1 MLSIV
6 GFGVIAAI
14 ATLLI
19 LGRIAPVVGMTV
31 IPTVGAFLAGFN
43 AEEIGEFFESGLAS
57 VLNVAV
63 MLVFAIL
70 FFGIM
75 NDVRLFNPLINVM
88 VRISRGNVV
97 GVAMV
102 TVIIGVVCHLD
113 GSGATSYL
121 IAIPAL
127 LPLYRRL
134 GMSPYLLMLLLS
146 TSMAILNML
155 PWGGPVGRAAAS
167 TGHDPIELWQGLI
180 PLQVVGVVMLLGMAA
195 LLGLRENR
203 RIACAAT
210 AGDPEPEVALAGA
223 RPAGSGGDAGGRGTG
238 DVAGGHGG
246 AGGTPADVPGA
257 TGDGGSTEATGDA
270 DAGSGAAGD
279 AVAGKPFR
287 PWFNGPLV
295 LTLLGVLVA
304 DVLPA
309 GLVFMLGLSAALV
322 VNYPKVSDQME
333 RIRAHGGGALGTGAI
348 ILAAG
353 CFLGVLEESGMLR
366 SLATDMIEL
375 LPDAVVPFLHLVV
388 GVLGM
393 PFELVLSTDAHYFAL
408 LPLVHDAATQLGVGS
423 TTVVFAVLIGNVIG
437 TYISPFNASVWLGIG
452 LAGVD
457 MGKHIRYSF
466 LPMWGFSIALLAA
479 AVPLGIIAL

>member
-14 ATLLI
+14 STLLI
-19 LGRIAPVVGMTV
+19 LGRIAPVVGLTV

-75 NDVRLFNPLINVM
+75 NDVRLFNPMINLM

-127 LPLYRRL
+127 LPLYKRL

-180 PLQVVGVVMLLGMAA
+180 PLQIVGIVMLLGMAA

-203 RIACAAT
+203 RIAARAVAMT
-210 AGDPEPEVALAGA
+210 EPEPVLAGA
-223 RPAGSGGDAGGRGTG
+223 RSTGTGGSSAGSGDSAVPDKPASGSGDSSTG
-238 DVAGGHGG
+238 ADDSVAGDGH
-246 AGGTPADVPGA
+246 
-257 TGDGGSTEATGDA
+257 SE
-270 DAGSGAAGD
+270 
-279 AVAGKPFR
+279 AVAGKPYR

-295 LTLLGVLVA
+295 VTLLGVLVA

-322 VNYPKVSDQME
+322 VNYPRVSDQME

-366 SLATDMIEL
+366 SLATDLINL
-375 LPDAVVPFLHLVV
+375 LPDSVVPLLHLIV

-393 PFELVLSTDAHYFAL
+393 PLELALSTDAHYFAL
-408 LPLVHDAATQLGVGS
+408 LPLVHDAAAQLGVGS
-423 TTVVFAVLIGNVIG
+423 LTVVYAVLIGNVIG

-466 LPMWGFSIALLAA
+466 LPMWAFSIAMLAV
-479 AVPLGIIAL
+479 AVPLGIVAL

>member
-14 ATLLI
+14 STLLI
-19 LGRIAPVVGMTV
+19 LGRIAPVVGLTV
-31 IPTVGAFLAGFN
+31 IPTAGAFLAGFN

-88 VRISRGNVV
+88 VRMSRGNVV

-167 TGHDPIELWQGLI
+167 TGHDPIDLWQGLI
-180 PLQVVGVVMLLGMAA
+180 PLQLVGVVLLLGMAA

-203 RIACAAT
+203 RIACAAPVTDPESEPALTGARSTGTGGADHADRTPGGSGDST
-210 AGDPEPEVALAGA
+210 AGG
-223 RPAGSGGDAGGRGTG
+223 PADT
-238 DVAGGHGG
+238 GG
-246 AGGTPADVPGA
+246 ADTGGADTGGA
-257 TGDGGSTEATGDA
+257 DTGDGQVRTVT
-270 DAGSGAAGD
+270 
-279 AVAGKPFR
+279 GKPYR

-295 LTLLGVLVA
+295 VALLGVLVA

-322 VNYPKVSDQME
+322 VNYPKVPDQME

-366 SLATDMIEL
+366 SLATDLIAL
-375 LPDAVVPFLHLVV
+375 LPDSVVPLLHLIV

-393 PFELVLSTDAHYFAL
+393 PLELALSTDAHYFAL
-408 LPLVHDAATQLGVGS
+408 LPLVHDAATQLGVS
-423 TTVVFAVLIGNVIG
+423 SITVVYAVLIGNVIG
-437 TYISPFNASVWLGIG
+437 TYVSPFNASVWLGVG

-466 LPMWGFSIALLAA
+466 LPMWGFSIAMLAV
-479 AVPLGIIAL
+479 AVPLGIIVL

>member
-19 LGRIAPVVGMTV
+19 LGRIAPIVGLTV

-43 AEEIGEFFESGLAS
+43 AEELGEFFESGLSS

-75 NDVRLFNPLINVM
+75 NDVRLFNPLINLM
-88 VRISRGNVV
+88 VRVSRGNVV

-127 LPLYRRL
+127 LPLYKRL

-155 PWGGPVGRAAAS
+155 PWGGPVGRAGAV
-167 TGHDPIELWQGLI
+167 TGHDPIELWHGLI
-180 PLQVVGVVMLLGMAA
+180 PLQVVGIVLLLGMAA

-203 RIACAAT
+203 RIARAAVVQESEVVAT
-210 AGDPEPEVALAGA
+210 SARATGGTDDTSGAQPSRRGASATGDTGGVGTGGVDTVVRGA
-223 RPAGSGGDAGGRGTG
+223 ADAGG
-238 DVAGGHGG
+238 DQD
-246 AGGTPADVPGA
+246 TPQNAV
-257 TGDGGSTEATGDA
+257 DGR
-270 DAGSGAAGD
+270 
-279 AVAGKPFR
+279 PHL
-287 PWFNGPLV
+287 PWFNAVLV
-295 LTLLGVLVA
+295 LSVLGVLVA

-333 RIRAHGGGALGTGAI
+333 RIRAHGGSALGTGGI

-353 CFLGVLEESGMLR
+353 CFLGVMEESGMLR
-366 SLATDMIEL
+366 SLASDMIGL
-375 LPDAVVPFLHLVV
+375 LPEAVVPYLHLIV

-393 PFELVLSTDAHYFAL
+393 PLELVLSTDAHYFAL
-408 LPLVHDAATQLGVGS
+408 LPLVHDAATQLGAGS
-423 TTVVFAVLIGNVIG
+423 LTVVYAVLVGNIIG
-437 TYISPFNASVWLGIG
+437 TYISPFNASVWLGVG

-457 MGKHIRYSF
+457 LGKHIRYSF
-466 LPMWGFSIALLAA
+466 LPMWAFSIVLLII
-479 AVPLGIIAL
+479 AVPLGVIVL

>member
-14 ATLLI
+14 STLLI
-19 LGRIAPVVGMTV
+19 LGRIAPVVGLTV

-43 AEEIGEFFESGLAS
+43 AQEIGEFFESGLAS

-75 NDVRLFNPLINVM
+75 NDVRLFNPMINLM

-97 GVAMV
+97 GVAMI

-127 LPLYRRL
+127 LPLYKRL

-180 PLQVVGVVMLLGMAA
+180 PLQIVGVVMLLGTAA

-203 RIACAAT
+203 RIARAT
-210 AGDPEPEVALAGA
+210 PVAEPELALAGT
-223 RPAGSGGDAGGRGTG
+223 PSTGSGGDI
-238 DVAGGHGG
+238 GG
-246 AGGTPADVPGA
+246 ADPLSGGSPAARTPSADGA
-257 TGDGGSTEATGDA
+257 DGADRRGEASDGGSDGGGD
-270 DAGSGAAGD
+270 GD
-279 AVAGKPFR
+279 GRAQAVAGKPYR
-287 PWFNGPLV
+287 PWFNGLLV
-295 LTLLGVLVA
+295 VGLLGVLVA

-322 VNYPKVSDQME
+322 VNYPKVPEQME

-353 CFLGVLEESGMLR
+353 CFLGVLEESGMLE
-366 SLATDMIEL
+366 SLATDLIAL
-375 LPDAVVPFLHLVV
+375 LPESVVPLLHLIV

-393 PFELVLSTDAHYFAL
+393 PLELALSTDAHYFAL

-423 TTVVFAVLIGNVIG
+423 ATVVYAVLIGNVIG
-437 TYISPFNASVWLGIG
+437 TYVSPFNASVWLGVG

-466 LPMWGFSIALLAA
+466 LPMWGFSLAMLVV
-479 AVPLGIIAL
+479 AVPLGVIAL

>member
-1 MLSIV
+1 MLSII
-6 GFGVIAAI
+6 GFAIIASI

-31 IPTVGAFLAGFN
+31 IPTVGAFLAGFSPSD
-43 AEEIGEFFESGLAS
+43 IGEFFNTGLED
-57 VLNVAV
+57 VLSVAV

-88 VRISRGNVV
+88 VRVSRGNVV
-97 GVAMV
+97 GVAVV
-102 TVIIGVVCHLD
+102 TVLIGVVCHLD
-113 GSGATSYL
+113 GSGASSYL

-127 LPLYRRL
+127 LPLYKRL

-167 TGHDPIELWQGLI
+167 TGHDPIELWHGLI
-180 PLQVVGVVMLLGMAA
+180 PLQVVGVVLLTGMAV
-195 LLGLRENR
+195 LLGLREQR
-203 RIACAAT
+203 RIARRAAVKT
-210 AGDPEPEVALAGA
+210 PAMAGA
-223 RPAGSGGDAGGRGTG
+223 G
-238 DVAGGHGG
+238 GG
-246 AGGTPADVPGA
+246 AGGPAEAGEDPGSA
-257 TGDGGSTEATGDA
+257 GGSTGGGSAVGPGGA
-270 DAGSGAAGD
+270 DAGSGEPE
-279 AVAGKPFR
+279 KLQPPYL
-287 PWFNGPLV
+287 PWFNGLLV
-295 LTLLGVLVA
+295 LAVLGVLVA
-304 DVLPA
+304 DVLPS

-353 CFLGVLEESGMLR
+353 CFLGILTESGMLR
-366 SLATDMIEL
+366 SLASDMIAV
-375 LPDAVVPFLHLVV
+375 LPDPVVPYLHLIV

-408 LPLVHDAATQLGVGS
+408 LPLVHDVSTQLGIGS
-423 TTVVFAVLIGNVIG
+423 VTVVYTVLIGNVIG
-437 TYISPFNASVWLGIG
+437 TYISPFNASLWLGIG

-466 LPMWGFSIALLAA
+466 LPMWAFSIVMLLV
-479 AVPLGIIAL
+479 AVLLGVIAL

>member
-75 NDVRLFNPLINVM
+75 NDVRLFNPLINLM
-88 VRISRGNVV
+88 VRISGGNVV

-167 TGHDPIELWQGLI
+167 TGHDPIALWQELI
-180 PLQVVGVVMLLGMAA
+180 PLQIVGVVMLLGMAA

-203 RIACAAT
+203 RIARVAA
-210 AGDPEPEVALAGA
+210 AGDPEPELALTAA
-223 RPAGSGGDAGGRGTG
+223 PSAGSGGGTDVGGHGP
-238 DVAGGHGG
+238 DVAAGGHGG
-246 AGGTPADVPGA
+246 AVDTPSGLSGGTGDAGNPAAP
-257 TGDGGSTEATGDA
+257 GDA
-270 DAGSGAAGD
+270 DAGTGGD
-279 AVAGKPFR
+279 AVAGKPYR

-366 SLATDMIEL
+366 SLATDMIAL
-375 LPDAVVPFLHLVV
+375 LPDGVVPFLHLVV

-466 LPMWGFSIALLAA
+466 LPMWGFSIALLAV
-479 AVPLGIIAL
+479 AVPLGIVAL

>member
-75 NDVRLFNPLINVM
+75 NDVRLFNPLINLM
-88 VRISRGNVV
+88 VRMSRGNVV

-180 PLQVVGVVMLLGMAA
+180 PLQIVGVVMLLGMAA

-210 AGDPEPEVALAGA
+210 ARNPEPEVALTAA
-223 RPAGSGGDAGGRGTG
+223 RPAGSGGGT
-238 DVAGGHGG
+238 DTDGHGG
-246 AGGTPADVPGA
+246 AGDTPADGPGG
-257 TGDGGSTEATGDA
+257 TGDAAGTGDA
-270 DAGSGAAGD
+270 DAGD
-279 AVAGKPFR
+279 AVAGKPYR
-287 PWFNGPLV
+287 PWFNGLLV
-295 LTLLGVLVA
+295 VTLLGVLVA

-348 ILAAG
+348 IIAAG

-375 LPDAVVPFLHLVV
+375 LPDAVVPLLHLIV

-423 TTVVFAVLIGNVIG
+423 ATVVYAVLIGNVIG

-466 LPMWGFSIALLAA
+466 LPMWGFSIALLAV

>member
-1 MLSIV
+1 MLSII
-6 GFGVIAAI
+6 GFAIIASI

-31 IPTVGAFLAGFN
+31 IPTIGAFLAGFSPSD
-43 AEEIGEFFESGLAS
+43 ISGFFDSGLES
-57 VLNVAV
+57 VLDVAV

-88 VRISRGNVV
+88 VRVSRGNVV
-97 GVAMV
+97 GVAVV
-102 TVIIGVVCHLD
+102 TVLIGVFCHLD

-127 LPLYRRL
+127 LPLYKRL

-167 TGHDPIELWQGLI
+167 TGHDPVELWHGLI
-180 PLQVVGVVMLLGMAA
+180 PLQAVGVVLLMGMAT
-195 LLGLRENR
+195 LLGLREQR
-203 RIACAAT
+203 RIARRA
-210 AGDPEPEVALAGA
+210 
-223 RPAGSGGDAGGRGTG
+223 PAQVPAM
-238 DVAGGHGG
+238 AG
-246 AGGTPADVPGA
+246 AGGTDGAAEIGVRRSGPAGGDSGGA
-257 TGDGGSTEATGDA
+257 EEATGEPEKLH
-270 DAGSGAAGD
+270 G
-279 AVAGKPFR
+279 PHL
-287 PWFNGPLV
+287 PWFNGLLV
-295 LTLLGVLVA
+295 LAVLGLLVA
-304 DVLPA
+304 DVLPS
-309 GLVFMLGLSAALV
+309 GMVFMLGLSAALV

-353 CFLGVLEESGMLR
+353 CFLGILTESGMLR
-366 SLATDMIEL
+366 SLAGDMIAV
-375 LPDAVVPFLHLVV
+375 LPGAVVPYLHLIV

-408 LPLVHDAATQLGVGS
+408 LPLVHDVSTQLGIGS
-423 TTVVFAVLIGNVIG
+423 ITVVYTVLIGNVIG
-437 TYISPFNASVWLGIG
+437 TYISPFNASLWLGIG

-466 LPMWGFSIALLAA
+466 LPMWAFSLVMLLAA
-479 AVPLGIIAL
+479 VLLGVITL

>member
-1 MLSIV
+1 MLSII
-6 GFGVIAAI
+6 GFAIIASI

-31 IPTVGAFLAGFN
+31 IPTIGAFLAGFSPSD
-43 AEEIGEFFESGLAS
+43 IGGFFDSGLES
-57 VLNVAV
+57 VLDVAV

-88 VRISRGNVV
+88 VRVSRGNVV
-97 GVAMV
+97 GVAVV
-102 TVIIGVVCHLD
+102 TVLIGVVCHLD

-127 LPLYRRL
+127 LPLYKRL

-167 TGHDPIELWQGLI
+167 TGHDPVALWHGLI
-180 PLQVVGVVMLLGMAA
+180 PLQAVGVVLLMGMGA
-195 LLGLRENR
+195 LLGLREQR
-203 RIACAAT
+203 RIARRT
-210 AGDPEPEVALAGA
+210 PGQVLAM
-223 RPAGSGGDAGGRGTG
+223 AGSGSADGPTG
-238 DVAGGHGG
+238 SGAPTSGSADVAGGTAEPEEG
-246 AGGTPADVPGA
+246 AGEPEKLHGPY
-257 TGDGGSTEATGDA
+257 
-270 DAGSGAAGD
+270 
-279 AVAGKPFR
+279 R

-295 LTLLGVLVA
+295 LAVLGLLVA
-304 DVLPA
+304 DVLPS
-309 GLVFMLGLSAALV
+309 GMVFMLGLSAALV

-353 CFLGVLEESGMLR
+353 CFLGILTESGMLR
-366 SLATDMIEL
+366 SLASDMIAV
-375 LPDAVVPFLHLVV
+375 LPDAVVPYLHLIV

-408 LPLVHDAATQLGVGS
+408 LPLVHDVSTQLGIGS
-423 TTVVFAVLIGNVIG
+423 VTVVYTVLIGNVIG
-437 TYISPFNASVWLGIG
+437 TYISPFNASLWLGIG

-466 LPMWGFSIALLAA
+466 LPMWAFSLVMLLAA
-479 AVPLGIIAL
+479 VLLGVITL

>member
-1 MLSIV
+1 MLSII
-6 GFGVIAAI
+6 GFAIIASI

-31 IPTVGAFLAGFN
+31 IPTIGAFLAGFSPSD
-43 AEEIGEFFESGLAS
+43 IGGFFDSGLES
-57 VLNVAV
+57 VLDVAV

-88 VRISRGNVV
+88 VRVSRGNVV
-97 GVAMV
+97 GVAVV
-102 TVIIGVVCHLD
+102 TVLIGVFCHLD

-127 LPLYRRL
+127 LPLYKRL

-167 TGHDPIELWQGLI
+167 TGHDPVELWHGLI
-180 PLQVVGVVMLLGMAA
+180 PLQAVGVVLLMGMAT
-195 LLGLRENR
+195 LLGLREKR
-203 RIACAAT
+203 RIARRAPAQVP
-210 AGDPEPEVALAGA
+210 AMAGA
-223 RPAGSGGDAGGRGTG
+223 GA
-238 DVAGGHGG
+238 G
-246 AGGTPADVPGA
+246 AGGADGPTASGVTSTGSAGGDSDGVEEGA
-257 TGDGGSTEATGDA
+257 GEPEKLHG
-270 DAGSGAAGD
+270 
-279 AVAGKPFR
+279 PYL
-287 PWFNGPLV
+287 PLFNGLLV
-295 LTLLGVLVA
+295 LAVLGLLVA
-304 DVLPA
+304 DVLPS
-309 GLVFMLGLSAALV
+309 GMVFMLGLSAALV

-353 CFLGVLEESGMLR
+353 CFLGILTESGMLR
-366 SLATDMIEL
+366 SLAGDMIAV
-375 LPDAVVPFLHLVV
+375 LPDAVVPYLHLIV

-408 LPLVHDAATQLGVGS
+408 LPLVHDVSTQLGIGS
-423 TTVVFAVLIGNVIG
+423 ITVVYTVLIGNVIG
-437 TYISPFNASVWLGIG
+437 TYISPFNASLWLGIG

-466 LPMWGFSIALLAA
+466 LPMWAFSLVMLLAA
-479 AVPLGIIAL
+479 VLLGVITL

>member
-1 MLSIV
+1 HHSDDH
-6 GFGVIAAI
+6 G
-14 ATLLI
+14 
-19 LGRIAPVVGMTV
+19 
-31 IPTVGAFLAGFN
+31 
-43 AEEIGEFFESGLAS
+43 
-57 VLNVAV
+57 
-63 MLVFAIL
+63 
-70 FFGIM
+70 
-75 NDVRLFNPLINVM
+75 DH
-88 VRISRGNVV
+88 RGNVV
-97 GVAMV
+97 GVAVV

-127 LPLYRRL
+127 LPLYKRL

-155 PWGGPVGRAAAS
+155 PWGGPVGRAGVA
-167 TGHDPIELWQGLI
+167 TGHDPIDLWQGLI
-180 PLQVVGVVMLLGMAA
+180 PLQIVGVVLLLGMAA

-203 RIACAAT
+203 RIARAAVT
-210 AGDPEPEVALAGA
+210 TEPELALAGA
-223 RPAGSGGDAGGRGTG
+223 RTIGSDVTGDRADVLTGSGSASGSGSGSGEAVSERTGGSGDGSAGSTGSDTGGTSEGERGTAEAGGQGGDR
-238 DVAGGHGG
+238 
-246 AGGTPADVPGA
+246 
-257 TGDGGSTEATGDA
+257 A
-270 DAGSGAAGD
+270 DAVEGR
-279 AVAGKPFR
+279 PHL
-287 PWFNGPLV
+287 PWFNGLLV
-295 LTLLGVLVA
+295 VALLGVLVA
-304 DVLPA
+304 DLLPA

-366 SLATDMIEL
+366 SLATDMISL
-375 LPDAVVPFLHLVV
+375 LPESVVPLLHLIV

-408 LPLVHDAATQLGVGS
+408 LPLVHDAATQLDVGS
-423 TTVVFAVLIGNVIG
+423 TTVVYAVLIGNVIG

-466 LPMWGFSIALLAA
+466 LPMWAFSVVLLIV
-479 AVPLGIIAL
+479 AVPLGVIAL

>member
-1 MLSIV
+1 MLSII
-6 GFGVIAAI
+6 GFAIIASI

-31 IPTVGAFLAGFN
+31 IPTAGAFLAGFSPSD
-43 AEEIGEFFESGLAS
+43 IGDFFDTGLES
-57 VLNVAV
+57 VLDVAV

-75 NDVRLFNPLINVM
+75 SDARLFNPLINVM
-88 VRISRGNVV
+88 VRVSRGNVV
-97 GVAMV
+97 GVAVV
-102 TVIIGVVCHLD
+102 TVLIGVIVHLD

-127 LPLYRRL
+127 LPLYKRL

-155 PWGGPVGRAAAS
+155 PWGGPVGRAAAA
-167 TGHDPIELWQGLI
+167 TGNDPIDLWHGLI
-180 PLQVVGVVMLLGMAA
+180 PLQIVGVVLLTGMAA
-195 LLGLRENR
+195 LLGLREQR
-203 RIACAAT
+203 RIARRCPAQAP
-210 AGDPEPEVALAGA
+210 AMADVGPGDDEVAASSDSDSADGPDRADSAGGGA
-223 RPAGSGGDAGGRGTG
+223 REDLGEPRELQA
-238 DVAGGHGG
+238 
-246 AGGTPADVPGA
+246 PYL
-257 TGDGGSTEATGDA
+257 
-270 DAGSGAAGD
+270 
-279 AVAGKPFR
+279 
-287 PWFNGPLV
+287 PWFNGLLV
-295 LTLLGVLVA
+295 LAVLGVLVA
-304 DVLPA
+304 DVLPS

-353 CFLGVLEESGMLR
+353 CFLGVLDESGMLR
-366 SLATDMIEL
+366 SLAGDLIGA
-375 LPDAVVPFLHLVV
+375 LPDAVVPYLHLIV

-408 LPLVHDAATQLGVGS
+408 LPLVHDVSTQLGIGS
-423 TTVVFAVLIGNVIG
+423 VTVVYTVLIGNVIG
-437 TYISPFNASVWLGIG
+437 TYISPFNASLWLGIG

-466 LPMWGFSIALLAA
+466 LPMWAFSMVMLLAA
-479 AVPLGIIAL
+479 VLLGVIVL

>member
-1 MLSIV
+1 MLSII
-6 GFGVIAAI
+6 GFAIIASI

-31 IPTVGAFLAGFN
+31 IPTIGAFLAGFSPSD
-43 AEEIGEFFESGLAS
+43 IGGFFDSGLES
-57 VLNVAV
+57 VLDVAV

-88 VRISRGNVV
+88 VRVSRGNVV
-97 GVAMV
+97 GVAVV
-102 TVIIGVVCHLD
+102 TVLIGVVCHLD

-127 LPLYRRL
+127 LPLYKRL

-167 TGHDPIELWQGLI
+167 TGHDPVELWHGLI
-180 PLQVVGVVMLLGMAA
+180 PLQAVGVVLLMGMGA
-195 LLGLRENR
+195 LLGLREQR
-203 RIACAAT
+203 RIARRTPAQVPAM
-210 AGDPEPEVALAGA
+210 
-223 RPAGSGGDAGGRGTG
+223 AGSGSADDPTG
-238 DVAGGHGG
+238 SGAPTSGSADVAGGTAEPEEG
-246 AGGTPADVPGA
+246 AGEPEKLHGPYL
-257 TGDGGSTEATGDA
+257 
-270 DAGSGAAGD
+270 
-279 AVAGKPFR
+279 
-287 PWFNGPLV
+287 PWYNGPLV
-295 LTLLGVLVA
+295 LAVLGLLVA
-304 DVLPA
+304 DVLPS
-309 GLVFMLGLSAALV
+309 GMVFMLGLSAALV

-353 CFLGVLEESGMLR
+353 CFLGILTESGMLR
-366 SLATDMIEL
+366 SLASDMIAV
-375 LPDAVVPFLHLVV
+375 LPDAVVPYLHLIV

-408 LPLVHDAATQLGVGS
+408 LPLVHDVSTQLGIGS
-423 TTVVFAVLIGNVIG
+423 VTVVYTVLIGNVIG
-437 TYISPFNASVWLGIG
+437 TYISPFNASLWLGIG

-466 LPMWGFSIALLAA
+466 LPMWAFSLVMLLAA
-479 AVPLGIIAL
+479 VLLGVITL